1 MTAQLKVSVGQCS
14 DKGRKAVNQ
23 DFHAVHIPKNAML
36 TMKGVAMA
44 MADGISSSE
53 VSQIASQV
61 AVKNFLDDYYCTSE
75 AWSVKNSV
83 ERVLSATNSWLHSQS
98 IRSVYRFDLN
108 KGYVCTFS
116 AVVIKNTT
124 AHIFHVGDT
133 RVYRLNK
140 NGLEQL
146 TNDHRLWET
155 QEISYLSRALGIEPD
170 CAFDYQAQT
179 VHKDDVYII
188 ATDGVYEF
196 APAGEI
202 ISAVNS
208 SAANLDAAAKKIVE
222 YALSNGSD
230 DNLSIQILRVDELP
244 EQANKSVKQQAEA
257 LPLPPQLHPRME
269 FDGYTILR
277 ELHFTSRS
285 RVYLAQDTQT
295 KNNVVLKVLSTE
307 LSNTPASLERFLLEE
322 WVARR
327 INSSHVLKADSPD
340 RKRNYIY
347 TVFEYIEGQ
356 TLAQWALDNP
366 KPKLEV
372 VRDIIEQ
379 IAKGLQAFHRME
391 MLHQDLRPENIMLD
405 KDGTVKIIDFGAVSV
420 AGLNEAV
427 LFNPDTF
434 LQGTALYSAPEY
446 FLGQPGSPRSELFS
460 LGVITY
466 FLLSGE
472 YPYGT
477 NVPKAKTISA
487 QRNLWYNSLLS
498 DDSEIPAWVDD
509 AIRKAVHP
517 LPDRRQEEIFEYIHD
532 LRHPN
537 KQFLDKSRP
546 PLMERNPIAVWQGI
560 SLILAVIV
568 VYLLVNK

>member
-23 DFHAVHIPKNAML
+23 DFHAVQIPKNAML

-98 IRSVYRFDLN
+98 LRSVYRFDLN

-116 AVVIKNTT
+116 AIVIKNTT

-155 QEISYLSRALGIEPD
+155 QEISYLSRALGIESN
-170 CAFDYQAQT
+170 CTFDYQAQT

-208 SAANLDAAAKKIVE
+208 GAANLDEAAKKIVE

-244 EQANKSVKQQAEA
+244 EQANKGVKQQAEA

-269 FDGYTILR
+269 FDGYIILR

-295 KNNVVLKVLSTE
+295 KHNVVLKVLSTE

-366 KPKLEV
+366 KPKLEI

-427 LFNPDTF
+427 LFNPDTY

-537 KQFLDKSRP
+537 KQFLDKARP

-560 SLILAVIV
+560 SFILAVIV

>member
-208 SAANLDAAAKKIVE
+208 SAANLDTAAKKIVE

-322 WVARR
+322 WIARR

-427 LFNPDTF
+427 LFNPDTY

-498 DDSEIPAWVDD
+498 DDNEIPAWVDD

-537 KQFLDKSRP
+537 KQFLDKTRP

-568 VYLLVNK
+568 VYLLVHK

>member
-98 IRSVYRFDLN
+98 LRSVYRFDLN

-116 AVVIKNTT
+116 TIVIKNTT

-155 QEISYLSRALGIEPD
+155 QEISYLSRALGIESD

-208 SAANLDAAAKKIVE
+208 NAANLDAAAKKIVE

-269 FDGYTILR
+269 FDGYIILR

-322 WVARR
+322 WIARR

-366 KPKLEV
+366 KPKLEI

-427 LFNPDTF
+427 LFNPDTY

>member
-208 SAANLDAAAKKIVE
+208 SAANLDTAAKKIVE

-322 WVARR
+322 WIARR
-327 INSSHVLKADSPD
+327 INNSHVLKADSPD

-347 TVFEYIEGQ
+347 SVFEYIEGQ

>member
-208 SAANLDAAAKKIVE
+208 SAANLDTAAKKIVE

-244 EQANKSVKQQAEA
+244 EQANKSVKQQAEE

-322 WVARR
+322 WIARR

-427 LFNPDTF
+427 QFNPDTY

-517 LPDRRQEEIFEYIHD
+517 LLDRRQEEIFEYIHD

-537 KQFLDKSRP
+537 KQFLDKTRP

-568 VYLLVNK
+568 VYLLVHK

>member
-208 SAANLDAAAKKIVE
+208 SAANLDTAAKKIVE

-244 EQANKSVKQQAEA
+244 EQANKSVKQQAEE

-322 WVARR
+322 WIARR

-427 LFNPDTF
+427 RFNPDTY

-537 KQFLDKSRP
+537 KQFLDKTRP

-568 VYLLVNK
+568 VYLLVHK

>member
-208 SAANLDAAAKKIVE
+208 SAANLDTAAKKIVE

-244 EQANKSVKQQAEA
+244 EQANKNVKLQAEE

-322 WVARR
+322 WIARR

-427 LFNPDTF
+427 LFNPDTY

-498 DDSEIPAWVDD
+498 DESEIPAWVDD
-509 AIRKAVHP
+509 AIRKAAHP

-537 KQFLDKSRP
+537 KQFLDKTRP

>member
-1 MTAQLKVSVGQCS
+1 MIAQLKVSVGQYS
-14 DKGRKAVNQ
+14 DKGRKAINQ
-23 DFHAVHIPKNAML
+23 DFHRVHIPNNAML
-36 TMKGVAMA
+36 AMKGVAMA
-44 MADGISSSE
+44 MADGISSSD
-53 VSQIASQV
+53 VSQVASQI
-61 AVKNFLDDYYCTSE
+61 AVKNFIDDYYCTSE
-75 AWSVKNSV
+75 AWSVKNSA

-98 IRSVYRFDLN
+98 RRSAYRYDMN

-116 AVVIKNTT
+116 ALVLKNET
-124 AHIFHVGDT
+124 AHLFHVGDT
-133 RVYRLNK
+133 RIYRLNK

-155 QEISYLSRALGIEPD
+155 QEVSYLSRALGIESSCP
-170 CAFDYQAQT
+170 FDYQTQT
-179 VHKDDVYII
+179 IQKDDVFII

-202 ISAVNS
+202 ISSVKQYAQ
-208 SAANLDAAAKKIVE
+208 NLDEAAQNIVE
-222 YALSNGSD
+222 YAFNNGSD

-244 EQANKSVKQQAEA
+244 EKTSNNVKQQAES
-257 LPLPPQLHPRME
+257 LPFPPQLAPRSE

-285 RVYLAQDTQT
+285 RVYLAQDAETQ
-295 KNNVVLKVLSTE
+295 KNVVLKVLSTE
-307 LSNTPASLERFLLEE
+307 LSNTPESLERFLMEE

-327 INSSHVLKADSPD
+327 INSSHVLKADLPD

-372 VRDIIEQ
+372 VRDIVEQ

-405 KDGTVKIIDFGAVSV
+405 TEGTIKIIDFGAVSV
-420 AGLNEAV
+420 AGLEEAAATE
-427 LFNPDTF
+427 PETY

-446 FLGQPGSPRSELFS
+446 FLGQQGSTRSELFS

-477 NVPKAKTISA
+477 DVPKTKTISA
-487 QRNLWYNSLLS
+487 QRNLWYNSLLH
-498 DDSEIPAWVDD
+498 DESEIPAWVDD
-509 AIRKAVHP
+509 AIHKAVHP
-517 LPDRRQEEIFEYIHD
+517 LPDRRQEEIFEFIHD

-537 KQFLDKSRP
+537 KQFLDKTRP
-546 PLMERNPIAVWQGI
+546 PLMERNPVAVWQGI
-560 SLILAVIV
+560 SLILAAFV
-568 VYLLVNK
+568 VYLLVNT